1 MVDDGLVDE
10 RAEQRGAA
18 GLAQARLFDEQR
30 TGLTRVA
37 FLLTGSRP
45 VAEELVQDAFGV
57 TPGSRTGWVWDHATV
72 VASKSTGLR

>member
-10 RAEQRGAA
+10 RAEQRSAA

-37 FLLTGSRP
+37 FLLTGSRSWR
-45 VAEELVQDAFGV
+45 VL
-57 TPGSRTGWVWDHATV
+57 
-72 VASKSTGLR
+72 